1 MAGKFQKKQRPSL
14 LPYAAALIAL
24 ALLLACAVYFG
35 PKLLRQS
42 EPTPEASAP
51 SQSTDASEPPA
62 ETQPSE
68 TNSET
73 APETEPPT
81 NPPEDTSW
89 SLVLVNASHP
99 LPENWQIELTDLR
112 YGEQVDS
119 RMYPYLQ
126 AMFDACRADGLL
138 PMVNSSY
145 RSTADQQR
153 IMDNYI
159 SDYLEQGYSE
169 ADAKAEAEKWVA
181 IPGTSEHQLGLAV
194 DIDSD
199 DLTLCSN
206 ESVWNWMKEHCAE
219 YGFILR
225 YPEGKEDITGISHE
239 PWHFR
244 YVGKEAAT
252 EIMTQGICLEEYLNH

>member
-1 MAGKFQKKQRPSL
+1 MAGKFQKKQQFSL
-14 LPYAAALIAL
+14 IPFAAALIAL
-24 ALLLACAVYFG
+24 ALMVACAVYFG
-35 PKLLRQS
+35 PKLLRR
-42 EPTPEASAP
+42 ENPIPETSVP
-51 SQSTDASEPPA
+51 SQSTDASAPPTEPVTEAP
-62 ETQPSE
+62 
-68 TNSET
+68 TNS
-73 APETEPPT
+73 AAEPST
-81 NPPEDTSW
+81 TPEDTSW

-99 LPENWQIELTDLR
+99 LPENWDIELIDLR

-126 AMFDACRADGLL
+126 EMFDACRADGLL

-145 RSTADQQR
+145 RSAADQQR

-159 SDYLEQGYSE
+159 ADYLAQGYSKE
-169 ADAKAEAEKWVA
+169 DAKTEAKKWVA

-199 DLTLCSN
+199 DLATCSN

-225 YPEGKEDITGISHE
+225 YPEGKEAITGISPE

-244 YVGKEAAT
+244 YVGKEAAQ
-252 EIMTQGICLEEYLNH
+252 EIMTQGICLEEYLNN